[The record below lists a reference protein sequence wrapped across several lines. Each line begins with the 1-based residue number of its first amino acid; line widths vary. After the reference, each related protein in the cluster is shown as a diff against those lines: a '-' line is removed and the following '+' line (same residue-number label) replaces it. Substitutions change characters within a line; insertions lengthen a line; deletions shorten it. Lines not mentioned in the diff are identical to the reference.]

1 MYHKITATKL
11 RVLINSENCIELDI
25 LFETLFYFYVT
36 YWFYREKRYY

>member
-25 LFETLFYFYVT
+25 LFEVILLL
-36 YWFYREKRYY
+36 RNLLILP